1 MIFDFNF
8 YASTLLIFG
17 VVKLIFGIALSN
29 FKSASSK
36 WMSLLFFT
44 ISIWIVGYAFELAS
58 NSLNQKLFFIN
69 IKYFGFCFTPSILV
83 LFILQYCN
91 FSKYVNLFTKIVL
104 FSFPVFFL
112 TILYT
117 NNFHNLFF
125 EFISLDLTG
134 SIPLVAFKPGLFLL
148 ICSVFF
154 YSCVFIAFIFLVL
167 FFFNNNKLL
176 NIQSGLIFLSILVPF
191 LFNILFLLGYKPIG
205 NIDLLEFSLIV
216 FSIFVLINLLFF
228 SLFKVSQFN
237 KLKILELLEQG
248 IIVLNNKFEI
258 LYFNNS
264 TEKYF
269 NQNKS
274 IELGANLL
282 TSIDLSKE
290 AVEILNKKIDK
301 KCLQEI
307 NNNIIEVSIKYYYET
322 EQYFILEFND
332 LTISQSTSV
341 DFLKKIKDLEESNS
355 LKDKLFSIITHDLK
369 SPFASLLSMFHIA
382 DEDNFTHDDFKSFLP
397 KITES
402 IDYTS
407 TLIDNLLSWCRSQI
421 NSIDFEIEEVKL
433 KNIVDNEVSFFTFK
447 ANEKELKIVN
457 ELNTNDFVLADK
469 DSLQLVFRNLFSNA
483 IKFCKVG
490 DSITVSYQVK
500 EDRGTIVF
508 KDTGV
513 GMKND
518 SVEKLFGN
526 EIFTTYGTNNEKGTG
541 LGLLLSKDY
550 VEKSGGQI
558 FVESEIGIGTT
569 FFITFPTK

>member
-1 MIFDFNF
+1 
-8 YASTLLIFG
+8 
-17 VVKLIFGIALSN
+17 
-29 FKSASSK
+29 
-36 WMSLLFFT
+36 
-44 ISIWIVGYAFELAS
+44 
-58 NSLNQKLFFIN
+58 
-69 IKYFGFCFTPSILV
+69 
-83 LFILQYCN
+83 
-91 FSKYVNLFTKIVL
+91 
-104 FSFPVFFL
+104 
-112 TILYT
+112 
-117 NNFHNLFF
+117 
-125 EFISLDLTG
+125 
-134 SIPLVAFKPGLFLL
+134 
-148 ICSVFF
+148 
-154 YSCVFIAFIFLVL
+154 
-167 FFFNNNKLL
+167 
-176 NIQSGLIFLSILVPF
+176 
-191 LFNILFLLGYKPIG
+191 LLGYKPIG

-216 FSIFVLINLLFF
+216 FSILVLINLLFF
-228 SLFKVSQFN
+228 SLFKDSQFN

-569 FFITFPTK
+569 FFITFPTKK

>member
-1 MIFDFNF
+1 
-8 YASTLLIFG
+8 
-17 VVKLIFGIALSN
+17 
-29 FKSASSK
+29 
-36 WMSLLFFT
+36 
-44 ISIWIVGYAFELAS
+44 
-58 NSLNQKLFFIN
+58 
-69 IKYFGFCFTPSILV
+69 
-83 LFILQYCN
+83 
-91 FSKYVNLFTKIVL
+91 
-104 FSFPVFFL
+104 
-112 TILYT
+112 
-117 NNFHNLFF
+117 
-125 EFISLDLTG
+125 
-134 SIPLVAFKPGLFLL
+134 
-148 ICSVFF
+148 
-154 YSCVFIAFIFLVL
+154 
-167 FFFNNNKLL
+167 
-176 NIQSGLIFLSILVPF
+176 
-191 LFNILFLLGYKPIG
+191 LLGYKPIG